1 MKPRRLHRLTILS
14 RFGAAIF
21 ITETF
26 RRKRCILANIR
37 DDGAK
42 NEGGILTE
50 LAREAQF
57 GKLRA
62 GWQNEYRPQI

>member
-1 MKPRRLHRLTILS
+1 
-14 RFGAAIF
+14 
-21 ITETF
+21 
-26 RRKRCILANIR
+26 LANIR